1 MMLSAETGVPT
12 SVDFVRCDP
21 SQLVVSYC
29 SCNTYIFDIETGK
42 EVLMLETRQNCG
54 EHQSSVGGGGHL
66 HSDQA
71 HAQRTSGWARAA
83 VFAPAIRARLE

>member
-1 MMLSAETGVPT
+1 MLFAETGVPT

-54 EHQSSVGGGGHL
+54 EHQSRSTGAVSYTHL
-66 HSDQA
+66 
-71 HAQRTSGWARAA
+71 TLPTMA
-83 VFAPAIRARLE
+83 VV